1 MSGKEVSSKKRSKK
15 GEDSKKETQ
24 DEETPKKVTQK
35 KESPKKETPKTE
47 GVSQSAERQE
57 LPYAAEYA
65 KSGRAGCKGCKEPIA
80 QGSLRMAV
88 RFPSRFFDGWQDNWF
103 HFGCFWRR
111 VKKSNMNET
120 AIRGMEWLKW
130 EDQETIRKRIL
141 DLEDLPD
148 DFGTPRSA
156 APKVEHAKSA
166 AGKCFQC
173 KEKIQ
178 KGEMRIA
185 YKSSFYHTNCFKDL
199 NEFHKSA
206 EDITGY
212 ELLEDDEKSQLK
224 ELFSAAM
231 EDKNGEPSKKKAKI
245 AVDPDTRTQL
255 KKQTDILWE
264 VRQEL
269 SDNLHKDEMEELL
282 KANGRYKPKKGGNDA
297 MLDILCDCIVFGVPE
312 KCPECGG
319 LLMFSSIHAYKCKG
333 HVSEYTPCAYSTKV
347 PTRTCFKV
355 SKLLRKKHEFLANIE
370 SPKLK
375 CRVYAPISETEQ
387 PITVAKS
394 FERLNTVGKEAK
406 KPGKSKSGKSELE
419 ERGSKKM
426 VVKHGCVV
434 DPSCEVSET
443 THVYI
448 DPETKLPW
456 QATLGMAD
464 VLSGKNSF
472 YKLQLLKSD
481 KTNEYYVFRAW
492 GRVGTEV
499 GGTKLEDFG
508 PDLDDAK
515 ESFEKQFLDKTRNEW
530 KNRHN
535 FKKHPFALDII
546 ELDYDGKDDKHD
558 LPALDVESSKSS
570 LPKQIK
576 NLIAMIFDIDAMTA
590 TMKEFEID
598 MEKMPLGKLS
608 RKHILNAYSV
618 LTQLQ
623 KLIEEGQPSY
633 NDYLDATNRFYT
645 LIPHNHGL
653 ASPPLLNTKEMIKSK
668 AEMLDNLLEMEI
680 AYNII
685 KSEASEMTDPKKD
698 MFDIHYEKLNC
709 NMEVLEK
716 ESEEFKLVKEYAKN
730 THGATH
736 ESYKLDI
743 IEVMKVNR
751 EGEDDKFKAD
761 VGNRHLLWHGS
772 RTSNYVGILSQGLRI
787 APPEAPVTGYMFGK
801 GIYTADMVSKSANYC
816 HALDADGLLLLC
828 DVALGEIQ
836 EERRAK
842 NIRKLKPGKHS
853 VKGVGSTMPDPT
865 KTVEKDGVKI
875 PLGTPVTSDEKGLDL
890 IYNEYIVYDENQVRL
905 KYLVRAK
912 FLSK

>member
-1 MSGKEVSSKKRSKK
+1 MSGKGVSSKRRSKK
-15 GEDSKKETQ
+15 EENTKKEIQ
-24 DEETPKKVTQK
+24 NEETPKKVTPK
-35 KESPKKETPKTE
+35 KESPNKETPKTE
-47 GVSQSAERQE
+47 GGSQAAERQE

-65 KSGRAGCKGCKEPIA
+65 KSGRAGCKGCKEPIS

-88 RFPSRFFDGWQDNWF
+88 RFPSPFFDGWQDNWF
-103 HFGCFWRR
+103 HFDCFWRR

-130 EDQETIRKRIL
+130 EDQETIRQRIL
-141 DLEDLPD
+141 DLQELPD

-156 APKVEHAKSA
+156 APKVEHAKSSM
-166 AGKCFQC
+166 GKCFQC

-185 YKSSFYHTNCFKDL
+185 YKSSFYHANCFKDL
-199 NEFHKSA
+199 NEFHKGA
-206 EDITGY
+206 EDIIGY

-224 ELFSAAM
+224 VLFSAAIEEYVALYFM
-231 EDKNGEPSKKKAKI
+231 FLYTLKFRTKAEPTAETSKNGEPSKKKAKI

-282 KANGRYKPKKGGNDA
+282 KANGRYKPKKGGNEA

-319 LLMFSSIHAYKCKG
+319 LLMFS
-333 HVSEYTPCAYSTKV
+333 EYTPCAYSTKV
-347 PTRTCFKV
+347 PTRASFKV

-375 CRVYAPISETEQ
+375 CRVYSPEIEQ
-387 PITVAKS
+387 PVTVAKS
-394 FERLNTVGKEAK
+394 FERLNTVGKETK
-406 KPGKSKSGKSELE
+406 KPGKSKSE

-426 VVKHGCVV
+426 IVKHGCVV
-434 DPSCEVSET
+434 DPSCEVAET

-448 DPETKLPW
+448 DPEAT
-456 QATLGMAD
+456 TLGMAD

-481 KTNEYYVFRAW
+481 KSNEYYVFRAW

-515 ESFEKQFLDKTRNEW
+515 ATFEKQFLDKTRNEW

-546 ELDYDGKDDKHD
+546 ELDFDGKATFVCKFFVFIYFCFQVDKQD
-558 LPALDVESSKSS
+558 LPALDVESSKSL

-623 KLIEEGQPSY
+623 KLFEEGQPSY

-685 KSEASEMTDPKKD
+685 KSEASEMADSKKD
-698 MFDIHYEKLNC
+698 VFDIHYEKLNC
-709 NMEVLEK
+709 KMEVLDK
-716 ESEEFKLVKEYAKN
+716 ESEEFKVIKKYAKN

-736 ESYKLDI
+736 GSYKLEI
-743 IEVMKVNR
+743 TEVLKVNR

-761 VGNRHLLWHGS
+761 
-772 RTSNYVGILSQGLRI
+772 
-787 APPEAPVTGYMFGK
+787 TGYMFGK

-842 NIRKLKPGKHS
+842 NIKKLKPGKHS
-853 VKGVGSTMPDPT
+853 VKGSLTCMVLQYSVILGLGSTMPDP
-865 KTVEKDGVKI
+865 KMTVEKDGVKI
-875 PLGTPVTSDEKGLDL
+875 PLGNAVTSDEKGLDL
-890 IYNEYIVYDENQVRL
+890 IYNEYIVYDENQIQL

-912 FLSK
+912 FISN